1 MNVFAVTSKNAA
13 DLPESIRKTTLDGL
27 FGVSDILTLHCPLTP
42 DTREMINRETIAK
55 MRPGTILINVSRGAL
70 VNEQDVAEALE
81 SGRLGAYGADVMCE
95 EPPAKTSPLFTQ
107 PNAYITPHV
116 AWATVEAR
124 TRLMQIAVEN
134 IRAFLNGTPQN
145 VVNP

>member
-1 MNVFAVTSKNAA
+1 MTSKNAA

>member
-1 MNVFAVTSKNAA
+1 
-13 DLPESIRKTTLDGL
+13 
-27 FGVSDILTLHCPLTP
+27 
-42 DTREMINRETIAK
+42 MINRETIAK
-55 MRPGTILINVSRGAL
+55 MRPGMILINVSRGAL